1 MAKPI
6 AKAKLK
12 ATAKAA
18 GNKKSA
24 TKTISKTPSPLKLK
38 VPKVSKKAAISKTDV
53 NKVLKGPS
61 KVKKPGIKVGPLN
74 KMAIPSKVKIEG
86 KVKSSSK
93 DLTKV
98 KAPEKV
104 YSKTIDLTVNTK
116 KSIVK
121 KEKAPTEK
129 LLTPVFQTET
139 ASSTP
144 PRANAKVVTKATTL
158 KGTIKRGDGSET
170 KRVRIDRTGMSED
183 EHRWAD
189 YYDKFQREPVQ
200 QYNMS
205 GKFDANRPLEH
216 KVLGWGYVI
225 SNEND
230 RLEVLF
236 RSGVKM
242 LISNYK
248 S

>member
-1 MAKPI
+1 MPSISAEKTPVSKI
-6 AKAKLK
+6 
-12 ATAKAA
+12 TAKTTVKKDKTA
-18 GNKKSA
+18 GIKEVIA
-24 TKTISKTPSPLKLK
+24 TPAVEPEEALTPSQ
-38 VPKVSKKAAISKTDV
+38 A
-53 NKVLKGPS
+53 
-61 KVKKPGIKVGPLN
+61 
-74 KMAIPSKVKIEG
+74 
-86 KVKSSSK
+86 KS
-93 DLTKV
+93 
-98 KAPEKV
+98 
-104 YSKTIDLTVNTK
+104 N
-116 KSIVK
+116 
-121 KEKAPTEK
+121 
-129 LLTPVFQTET
+129 
-139 ASSTP
+139 
-144 PRANAKVVTKATTL
+144 PRGNAKVIAKGTTL

-170 KRVRIDRTGMSED
+170 KKVRIDRTGMSDD

-189 YYDKFQREPVQ
+189 YFDKYQREPVQ

-248 S
+248 N